1 MTSFSLY
8 CDWCSN
14 IALGYLRT
22 NRCLHYELFRFVEF
36 WVQEAHAIHMWGVLV
51 YIHVGSIYIILVI
64 RIELYLLLLLL
75 KWLKMGDWNE
85 QIVDPVLPS
94 VNDIVKIEQNTHA
107 YVLQDLQCFKFMQR
121 PVNYET
127 RVFYVLT
134 INVQGICSIKVY
146 KNNILINSESLL
158 KESYYHTQMQSLCT
172 S

>member
-22 NRCLHYELFRFVEF
+22 NRCLHWFRFVEF
-36 WVQEAHAIHMWGVLV
+36 WVQGGPAIHMWGVLV

-85 QIVDPVLPS
+85 QIVYRPSLALSKWYCKNRAKYTCIRFARLTMLQIYAKAGQLLDPSFLCPY
-94 VNDIVKIEQNTHA
+94 D
-107 YVLQDLQCFKFMQR
+107 QCSRYMQ
-121 PVNYET
+121 Y
-127 RVFYVLT
+127 
-134 INVQGICSIKVY
+134 
-146 KNNILINSESLL
+146 
-158 KESYYHTQMQSLCT
+158 
-172 S
+172 

>member
-22 NRCLHYELFRFVEF
+22 NRCLHWFRFVEF
-36 WVQEAHAIHMWGVLV
+36 WVQGGPAIHMWGVLV
-51 YIHVGSIYIILVI
+51 YINVGSIYIILVI

-107 YVLQDLQCFKFMQR
+107 YTFCKTYNASNLCKGRSIIR
-121 PVNYET
+121 PEFSMSL
-127 RVFYVLT
+127 RSMF
-134 INVQGICSIKVY
+134 KVY
-146 KNNILINSESLL
+146 AVLKFKNNILINSESLL

>member
-22 NRCLHYELFRFVEF
+22 NRCLHWFRFVEF
-36 WVQEAHAIHMWGVLV
+36 WVQGGPAIHMWGVLV

-107 YVLQDLQCFKFMQR
+107 YTFCKTYNASNLCKGRSIIR
-121 PVNYET
+121 PEFSMSL
-127 RVFYVLT
+127 RSMF
-134 INVQGICSIKVY
+134 KVY
-146 KNNILINSESLL
+146 AVLKFKNNILINSESLL

>member
-1 MTSFSLY
+1 MKWRAIKISSYYNKNSAFAFFKVITSFSLY

-22 NRCLHYELFRFVEF
+22 NRCLHWFRFVEF
-36 WVQEAHAIHMWGVLV
+36 WVQGGPAIHMWGVLV

-64 RIELYLLLLLL
+64 RIELYLLFLLL

-121 PVNYET
+121 PVNY
-127 RVFYVLT
+127 
-134 INVQGICSIKVY
+134 
-146 KNNILINSESLL
+146 
-158 KESYYHTQMQSLCT
+158 
-172 S
+172 

>member
-22 NRCLHYELFRFVEF
+22 NRCLHWFRFVEF
-36 WVQEAHAIHMWGVLV
+36 WVQGGPAIHMWGVLV

-107 YVLQDLQCFKFMQR
+107 YVLQDLQCKGRSIIR
-121 PVNYET
+121 PEFSMSL
-127 RVFYVLT
+127 RSMF
-134 INVQGICSIKVY
+134 KVY
-146 KNNILINSESLL
+146 AVLKFKNNILINSKSLL

>member
-1 MTSFSLY
+1 MFKHCIGISKDKSMF
-8 CDWCSN
+8 
-14 IALGYLRT
+14 AL
-22 NRCLHYELFRFVEF
+22 
-36 WVQEAHAIHMWGVLV
+36 VQICGVLSSRGTC
-51 YIHVGSIYIILVI
+51 YPHVRCISIYTCRKYIYIILVI

-107 YVLQDLQCFKFMQR
+107 FCKTYNASNLCKGRSIIR
-121 PVNYET
+121 PEFSMSL
-127 RVFYVLT
+127 RSMF
-134 INVQGICSIKVY
+134 KVY
-146 KNNILINSESLL
+146 AVLKFKNNILINSESLL